1 MKDIEKMRRNKR
13 HHKYL
18 SSNNGKRGLQIRRW
32 ILILFILIGGAGA
45 FGLGA
50 YLAVRVDEHEQMR
63 LLQQKVQES
72 TDTWTQPQETVQPV
86 TIPQQ
91 NTMPSETEA
100 VTEPEERKVL
110 SQYTQLHQEN
120 EDFIGWIRID
130 DTRIDYPVMQSRDE
144 PERYLH
150 ADFEKNYSYAG
161 LPFLDAK
168 CSEDSDNMLIY
179 AHNMLDGSMFR
190 SLLSYEKK
198 DYWEQHPVIRFD
210 TLYEEQEYEVL
221 AAFYDRVYY
230 KTEDVFKFYQ
240 FIDAEDQE
248 EYNAAVEQ
256 FKGKSLYD
264 TGVEASYGDQLITLV
279 TCAYHTENGRFVVVA
294 RKIPENRK

>member
-1 MKDIEKMRRNKR
+1 MRRNRR

-18 SSNNGKRGLQIRRW
+18 SSNDGKRGLGIRRW
-32 ILILFILIGGAGA
+32 ILALLILTGGAGS
-45 FGLGA
+45 FGFGA
-50 YLAVRVDEHEQMR
+50 YLAVRVDEHEQMQ
-63 LLQQKVQES
+63 LLQEKVQES
-72 TDTWTQPQETVQPV
+72 TAAWTQPRETVQPV
-86 TIPQQ
+86 TIPRQS
-91 NTMPSETEA
+91 TMPSETEA
-100 VTEPEERKVL
+100 VTEPAERRVL
-110 SQYTQLHQEN
+110 SQYAQLYQEN
-120 EDFIGWIRID
+120 ADLAGWIRID
-130 DTRIDYPVMQSRDE
+130 DTRIDYPVMQSREE

-150 ADFEKNYSYAG
+150 ADFRRNYSYAG

-168 CSEDSDNMLIY
+168 CSEDSDNLLIY

-190 SLLSYEKK
+190 SLLSYERK

-210 TLYEEQEYEVL
+210 SLYEEQEYEVL

-248 EYNAAVEQ
+248 EYDAAVEQ

-264 TGVEASYGDQLITLV
+264 TGVEASCGDQLITLV

-294 RKIPENRK
+294 RKIPESRE